1 MDKSISVP
9 AASSG
14 SVVALAPVPEVS
26 RGWLLGDEPDAVVP
40 PCDQDPDRPA
50 RREEPCRPCPPVEV
64 IRLDP
69 RTLCALGPGD
79 PVLCGCPCHGGAG
92 GS

>member
-14 SVVALAPVPEVS
+14 PVAALAAVREVP
-26 RGWLLGDEPDAVVP
+26 RGWLREDELDAVVP
-40 PCDQDPDRPA
+40 PCDQDPDLPA
-50 RREEPCRPCPPVEV
+50 CREEPCRPCLPVEV